1 MSSGCADQA
10 AETPAQLWPRRVEC
24 VWRFSL
30 RQDAHTGGMS
40 IPFVDPW
47 ERSSIS
53 LLGTALMRPGILPF
67 IRHSLQ
73 LGTARSFFVMASA
86 KVFVYTDTMQRATA
100 AHSSPLPE
108 LSRAAPV
115 HTRHPPPPTLY
126 LESRTCNHFPQAVL
140 QQQSSW
146 MLFVR
151 APTPPHPTP
160 IPTHP
165 STSLHPAPPPA
176 QKSQSPARERQE
188 RSYGRDLQDL
198 ADMECITF
206 PEFREERQTSN
217 ANQIY
222 SAAIFIQTSI
232 QDRGAPRDPP

>member
-1 MSSGCADQA
+1 MSCGCADQA
-10 AETPAQLWPRRVEC
+10 AKARLWPRRVEC

-67 IRHSLQ
+67 IRHSPQ
-73 LGTARSFFVMASA
+73 LGTARSFSLWPRRSVCIHRHNVVGHGCPLLPAA
-86 KVFVYTDTMQRATA
+86 RAEPIGT
-100 AHSSPLPE
+100 
-108 LSRAAPV
+108 RA
-115 HTRHPPPPTLY
+115 HPPPALY
-126 LESRTCNHFPQAVL
+126 LESCTCNHFPQAVL

-146 MLFVR
+146 MLLVR
-151 APTPPHPTP
+151 APPHAPPPPTAPPPHPPTRFTP
-160 IPTHP
+160 PR
-165 STSLHPAPPPA
+165 LPA
-176 QKSQSPARERQE
+176 QKSQSPAGERQE
-188 RSYGRDLQDL
+188 RSYGRDLEDL

-206 PEFREERQTSN
+206 PEFREDLQTSN

-232 QDRGAPRDPP
+232 QDHGAPRDPP

>member
-1 MSSGCADQA
+1 MSSGCTDQA
-10 AETPAQLWPRRVEC
+10 AEAGAQLWPRRVEC

-30 RQDAHTGGMS
+30 QQDAHTGGMS

-73 LGTARSFFVMASA
+73 LGTARSFSLWPRRSVCIHRHNAAGHGCPLLPSA
-86 KVFVYTDTMQRATA
+86 RAV
-100 AHSSPLPE
+100 P
-108 LSRAAPV
+108 SRAAPV
-115 HTRHPPPPTLY
+115 HTRHPAPSPTVY

-140 QQQSSW
+140 QQPSSW

-151 APTPPHPTP
+151 APPCPPPHLTRPP
-160 IPTHP
+160 A
-165 STSLHPAPPPA
+165 SLRPAPPPSR
-176 QKSQSPARERQE
+176 KSQSPARVRQE

-206 PEFREERQTSN
+206 PEFREERQTFN